1 MTPFREFADGVK
13 ESLEKLVM
21 GTRGERDPTPMV
33 LLLREEGI
41 QMVAVDHD
49 FFHPDFPERRRELV
63 SKFVVPMI
71 QEHGAQ
77 VVGITHAGWLFSAA
91 PDDLPDLPVQRTE
104 IITATVVDREV
115 HEVWWAPLWRD
126 VPGHGFMLGEW
137 RAWPANRQSGLFV
150 TPIQEALR

>member
-1 MTPFREFADGVK
+1 MTFREFADGVK
-13 ESLEKLVM
+13 ESLTQLVI
-21 GTRGERDPTPMV
+21 GTRGVRDPTPMV
-33 LLLREEGI
+33 LLSRHEGTL

-49 FFHPDFPERRRELV
+49 FFHPDFPERRRELIA
-63 SKFVVPMI
+63 KFVVPMI
-71 QEHGAQ
+71 QEHGAE
-77 VVGITHAGWLFSAA
+77 VVAVTHAGWLFSAS
-91 PDDLPDLPVQRTE
+91 PSDLNRQEV
-104 IITATVVDREV
+104 ITATIVDREV